1 MGGPPP
7 LCPLNV
13 LARLRSVS
21 LSIPLN
27 ACRKGYRSAFSW
39 VAIFTRALAQL
50 ARPDLPEEN
59 AILLVAYV
67 FRNFILFLVI

>member
-13 LARLRSVS
+13 LARLSSVS
-21 LSIPLN
+21 LSTPLN

-39 VAIFTRALAQL
+39 VAIFTPALAQL
-50 ARPDLPEEN
+50 ARSDLPEEN

>member
-7 LCPLNV
+7 LGPLS
-13 LARLRSVS
+13 LVS

-27 ACRKGYRSAFSW
+27 ACRTGYRSAFSW

-50 ARPDLPEEN
+50 ARSDLPEEN
-59 AILLVAYV
+59 TILLVVYV
-67 FRNFILFLVI
+67 FRNFMLFLVI